1 MMVWGFGVGY
11 WFGFLG
17 LVFSVDGVL
26 GDCGVGPSGFFWGWG
41 FLYKHKRINLGK
53 MVLRQA

>member
-26 GDCGVGPSGFFWGWG
+26 GDCGVGPSGFFGVG
-41 FLYKHKRINLGK
+41 AFYINIK
-53 MVLRQA
+53 E